1 MYGGKDDEGEGDDLE
16 QGLGDKFTKS
26 KAKSY
31 ASKDDDDYDLNT
43 SRKIDPTATGKDKKF
58 QNKKRGRVNPAKKG
72 KLNME
77 YEYED
82 KHKETQQEANY
93 DW

>member
-16 QGLGDKFTKS
+16 QGVGDISTKS
-26 KAKSY
+26 KSKGKSY

-43 SRKIDPTATGKDKKF
+43 SRKIDPTGKDKKF